1 VLTTTYAKGGKAL
14 FIGSVSNLFSSG
26 CSLQFKAN
34 PKVKWKR
41 TARILTRKKDQHKQN
56 GDIILP
62 GDGGRLNKRNDFFEP
77 TILRL

>member
-1 VLTTTYAKGGKAL
+1 L
-14 FIGSVSNLFSSG
+14 FLAIQG
-26 CSLQFKAN
+26 N